1 MLRIILTATMVFMF
15 LFSQAHACLYQPESG
30 DDLYQVFNHFFFDD
44 DIGETGFSS
53 DIELLNSAYFIPDGE
68 DTQWASAGDTLKI
81 DATYRDAM
89 FRQELG
95 YISGDA
101 YVNLID
107 RQDIHN
113 RQYTRQEVDGFIVPE
128 NFTWTDTI
136 GLAGDDPLQRWYSET
151 EMNPLGGKDHF
162 LAFAIGDENLLSV
175 FNDRF
180 GTDYHAGIDDVWMI
194 AFEDLNLGDADYTD
208 LVAVIARPAEL
219 NPVPLPASGLLL
231 ASAIGAMGCLRRRQ
245 TKHFYRRLIDA

>member
-15 LFSQAHACLYQPESG
+15 LFSRPTPVSINPKAAMTSTRCSTTSFLTMTSVIPV
-30 DDLYQVFNHFFFDD
+30 L
-44 DIGETGFSS
+44 SS
-53 DIELLNSAYFIPDGE
+53 DIELLNSSYFIPDGE
-68 DTQWASAGDTLKI
+68 DTQWASAGDMLKI

-89 FRQELG
+89 FWQELG

-101 YVNLID
+101 YVSLID
-107 RQDIHN
+107 RQDINN
-113 RQYTRQEVDGFIVPE
+113 RQYTRQEADGFTIPE

-136 GLAGDDPLQRWYSET
+136 GLTGDDPLQRWYSET
-151 EMNPLGGKDHF
+151 EMNSLGGKDHF
-162 LAFAIGDENLLSV
+162 LAFAIDDENLLSV

-208 LVAVIARPAEL
+208 LVAVIARPADL

-231 ASAIGAMGCLRRRQ
+231 AGAVGAMGCLRRRQ
-245 TKHFYRRLIDA
+245 TKPFYRRYAE